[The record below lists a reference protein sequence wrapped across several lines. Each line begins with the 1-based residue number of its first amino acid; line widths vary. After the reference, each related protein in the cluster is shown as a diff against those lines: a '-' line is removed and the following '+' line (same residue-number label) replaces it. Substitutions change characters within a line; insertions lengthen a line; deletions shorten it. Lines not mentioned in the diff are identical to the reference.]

1 MTMMILPM
9 IKNLGRSS
17 WSFWVNNKDDDIILK
32 HLNTMDISM
41 NVTTTTT
48 KKNIWWCLY
57 LETQRNS
64 PPFPIV
70 FIIIVL
76 IARFWDG
83 FNIHTHTQE
92 KYQRP
97 RIRQYE
103 FFFFTFFSFI
113 THYLQSY
120 YFCLFVKKESY
131 SLQVLWWLINTN

>member
-41 NVTTTTT
+41 NVTTTT
-48 KKNIWWCLY
+48 KNIWWCLY

-83 FNIHTHTQE
+83 FNIHTHTH
-92 KYQRP
+92 KKNTKDPGSDSMSFFLY
-97 RIRQYE
+97 
-103 FFFFTFFSFI
+103 FFFIHYTLFTK
-113 THYLQSY
+113 LLLL
-120 YFCLFVKKESY
+120 LFVLLKRI
-131 SLQVLWWLINTN
+131 LFMAGFMMVN

>member
-32 HLNTMDISM
+32 HLNTMAISM
-41 NVTTTTT
+41 NITTT

-64 PPFPIV
+64 PSFPIV

-83 FNIHTHTQE
+83 FNIHTHTHTH
-92 KYQRP
+92 KKNTKDPGSDSMSFFLY
-97 RIRQYE
+97 
-103 FFFFTFFSFI
+103 FFFHSLHTIYKVTTFVV
-113 THYLQSY
+113 
-120 YFCLFVKKESY
+120 CFVKKNPIHGRFY
-131 SLQVLWWLINTN
+131 DG